1 MSSVD
6 ARELFAPLGP
16 SYDRVG
22 ATLSFGQDPR
32 WRRFLVSRLPADGG
46 HVLDVATG
54 TGLVAAEL
62 LRSGFVVTG
71 VDQSAEMLARARQR
85 FGAHVELVESSA
97 ETLPFAD
104 ASFDHLT
111 VTYLLRYV
119 DDPAAT
125 LAELARVVRPGGVV
139 ASLEFGV
146 PGGLARPAWELY
158 VRAGPPARRPRPAE
172 GLARGRRL
180 PRRVDPLVLGGLSTR
195 AAARALVRGRHRR
208 RGRPADEPRR
218 GSRHVGTA
226 AVSAPSARPSWY
238 ALETGGWRD
247 YVTLLHPPYTAWH
260 LSYVVI
266 GGCLAPVVAWGRLGA
281 AVAAFGLAVGI
292 GAHALDELRGHP
304 LRTSIPDGVLVGLA
318 AVSIAAAC
326 GIGVVGAI
334 AFEPWLALLVPV
346 GLFLVVA
353 YNLELLGGRFHSDLW
368 FGLAWGGFPVV
379 CGYAA
384 VAGELSVAALLAA
397 AFAVLLS
404 LAQRALSNHVRFVR
418 RRVAAVDGVLELRD
432 GSRERLDADRLI
444 VAEERGLRLLAAA
457 SVVLAAA
464 LVALRL

>member
-1 MSSVD
+1 M
-6 ARELFAPLGP
+6 
-16 SYDRVG
+16 G
-22 ATLSFGQDPR
+22 A
-32 WRRFLVSRLPADGG
+32 
-46 HVLDVATG
+46 
-54 TGLVAAEL
+54 
-62 LRSGFVVTG
+62 
-71 VDQSAEMLARARQR
+71 
-85 FGAHVELVESSA
+85 
-97 ETLPFAD
+97 
-104 ASFDHLT
+104 
-111 VTYLLRYV
+111 
-119 DDPAAT
+119 
-125 LAELARVVRPGGVV
+125 
-139 ASLEFGV
+139 
-146 PGGLARPAWELY
+146 
-158 VRAGPPARRPRPAE
+158 
-172 GLARGRRL
+172 
-180 PRRVDPLVLGGLSTR
+180 
-195 AAARALVRGRHRR
+195 
-208 RGRPADEPRR
+208 
-218 GSRHVGTA
+218 A

-247 YVTLLHPPYTAWH
+247 YVTLLHLPYTAWH

-292 GAHALDELRGHP
+292 GAHALDELRGRP

-334 AFEPWLALLVPV
+334 AFEPWLVLLVPV

-384 VAGELSVAALLAA
+384 VAGDLSVAALLAA

-418 RRVAAVDGVLELRD
+418 RRVAAVDGALELRD

-457 SVVLAAA
+457 SVALAAA
-464 LVALRL
+464 MVAFRL